1 MDCIF
6 SNEFLD
12 IRLKPQQIDLE
23 FMKYLNELFVPFILI
38 FTKCDKLKI
47 KEIDEKIKTYSKEI
61 KKNWEVS
68 PQIIISS
75 SKNKNGLEDI
85 LEFID
90 NSSKEFKLN

>member
-1 MDCIF
+1 
-6 SNEFLD
+6 
-12 IRLKPQQIDLE
+12 
-23 FMKYLNELFVPFILI
+23 MKYLNELFVPFILI
-38 FTKCDKLKI
+38 FTKCDKLK
-47 KEIDEKIKTYSKEI
+47 KKDIDEKIKTYSKEI

>member
-1 MDCIF
+1 MKK
-6 SNEFLD
+6 EK
-12 IRLKPQQIDLE
+12 KP
-23 FMKYLNELFVPFILI
+23 N
-38 FTKCDKLKI
+38 KLK
-47 KEIDEKIKTYSKEI
+47 KREIDEKIKTYSKEI

>member
-1 MDCIF
+1 
-6 SNEFLD
+6 
-12 IRLKPQQIDLE
+12 
-23 FMKYLNELFVPFILI
+23 MKYLNELFVPFILI
-38 FTKCDKLKI
+38 FTKCDKLK
-47 KEIDEKIKTYSKEI
+47 KREIDEKIKTYSKEI
-61 KKNWEVS
+61 KKNWEES

>member
-1 MDCIF
+1 M
-6 SNEFLD
+6 NELY
-12 IRLKPQQIDLE
+12 
-23 FMKYLNELFVPFILI
+23 YLNELFVPFILI
-38 FTKCDKLKI
+38 FTKCDKLKK